1 MSSFSSYLEP
11 LTHINESSMED
22 VQDVTLPLFDST
34 PPPDSISHNG
44 KWDVSG
50 FFVFCDNSL
59 IRLTQSV
66 CLEFVQT
73 ESR

>member
-1 MSSFSSYLEP
+1 MSFFSSYLEP
-11 LTHINESSMED
+11 LTPINESSMED
-22 VQDVTLPLFDST
+22 VQDVTPALFHST
-34 PPPDSISHNG
+34 PPPDGISHNG

-59 IRLTQSV
+59 IRLTRSV